1 MAFVTSHAGKYKTS
15 DTIWMSVT
23 YSGAQHHSCFFYIAF
38 SSFDGFTGLLFDET
52 ISSMVRQFSCLKGVK
67 TKFTWQKIFIFVNR
81 SLCEDWIDCELI
93 NLSIFTSYTPLLR
106 IYFQILFL
114 LTLFPG
120 YDNALATKFSD
131 LYFCSIRL
139 GGLICFLLQ

>member
-1 MAFVTSHAGKYKTS
+1 
-15 DTIWMSVT
+15 MSVT
-23 YSGAQHHSCFFYIAF
+23 NSGAQHHSCFFYIAF
-38 SSFDGFTGLLFDET
+38 CIPSMDLLDCFL
-52 ISSMVRQFSCLKGVK
+52 MKQFLVWSDNFLALKVSK
-67 TKFTWQKIFIFVNR
+67 QNSLAKRSLYLLTV

-120 YDNALATKFSD
+120 YDNALATNFSD
-131 LYFCSIRL
+131 LYFCSICL